1 MKQKNLIAALF
12 TIVGIISTNAQA
24 SVFYEGFDGDY
35 YNVGRWTID
44 RDPFESDAAID
55 LSNAPISIEL
65 ISGNNA
71 IDEDNPFESRI
82 DFSIKAAASGIV
94 SFDWSYITYD
104 SFEEPIWDPFGYI
117 IDGVFYS
124 LSADDGLSTQSGS
137 VSFDILAGQI
147 FGFRQI
153 ATDSL
158 FGSAHST
165 ISNFSAP
172 VPLPGALVLFGIALA
187 SLNVFRR
194 NRAE

>member
-1 MKQKNLIAALF
+1 MKQKKFVAALF
-12 TIVGIISTNAQA
+12 LIVGIISTNAQA

-35 YNVGRWTID
+35 YNVGRWTIK

-104 SFEEPIWDPFGYI
+104 IFEDPTWDPFGYI
-117 IDGVFYS
+117 IDGEFFS
-124 LSADDGLSTQSGS
+124 LSIDNDSIAQSGS
-137 VSFDILAGQI
+137 VSFNILAGQI

-187 SLNVFRR
+187 SLSVFRR